1 MSKADEQRSK
11 EEQRIAGIR
20 QQMASLQRVPSE
32 QALIETFS
40 GKRRPLAEG
49 EPIDPSTGFVVTAP
63 VPESLAASP
72 VATPPQIPEAS
83 PLPPVALPA
92 ALADLPAGET
102 PPITEIRSLELPT
115 EGAVPKARVGVGPGD
130 ALLEQIAQS
139 VAAFRPASGSKRK
152 AIAVSKDVFSRVSY
166 LAYEKGVDKV
176 AVLTYLL
183 DRYLPEDKSERQP
196 RWLSHGGEAADR
208 LDYLSYLEDP
218 LMAKKFRWV
227 QVRYGLSRVHDVER
241 IVLAHLPA
249 SPIQIPAKQRHKGGY
264 ALPGP
269 RR

>member
-32 QALIETFS
+32 QALIENFS
-40 GKRRPLAEG
+40 SKRRPLAEG
-49 EPIDPSTGFVVTAP
+49 ELVDPSTGFVVTAP
-63 VPESLAASP
+63 APEPPAASP
-72 VATPPQIPEAS
+72 AALGMPPR
-83 PLPPVALPA
+83 
-92 ALADLPAGET
+92 ALADLAEGET
-102 PPITEIRSLELPT
+102 PPVAEFRAFEPPT
-115 EGAVPKARVGVGPGD
+115 EDTTQKARTDVGTDD

-196 RWLSHGGEAADR
+196 RWLSHAGEAADR
-208 LDYLSYLEDP
+208 LDYLSYLEGP

-227 QVRYGLSRVHDVER
+227 QVRYGLSRVHGVER